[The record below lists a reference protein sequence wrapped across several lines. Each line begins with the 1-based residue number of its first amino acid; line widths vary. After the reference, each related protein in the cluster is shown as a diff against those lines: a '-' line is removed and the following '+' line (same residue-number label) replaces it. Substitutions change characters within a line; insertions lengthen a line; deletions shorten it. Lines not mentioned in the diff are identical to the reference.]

1 MTANRLAYIDS
12 HGKPQCVSCK
22 SLADVPSEFIG
33 SLKALHSD
41 LELALECLSIFK
53 GIPLPVAK
61 AILRNIEPAHAAIDM
76 AVRQGGDLKDNGA
89 LSDRFSTV
97 GLPKGMVL

>member
-1 MTANRLAYIDS
+1 LTANRLAYIDL
-12 HGKPQCVSCK
+12 HGNPQCASCK

-33 SLKALHSD
+33 ALKALHSD
-41 LELALECLSIFK
+41 LELALDCLHIFK

-76 AVRQGGDLKDNGA
+76 AVRMGGDVKDSGA
-89 LSDRFSTV
+89 PCGRSSLLESGEV
-97 GLPKGMVL
+97 N